1 MKFNFELRLSA
12 FPVARVPHLVSVLAF
27 SPCGALLGR
36 NRKISTR
43 KKGQNEREKLYR
55 ARRSG
60 GLWTRFRLWLDGAGL
75 CLSVS
80 GRLLAC
86 PRGRV
91 GERFFF
97 EAENTAQE
105 VSFLLPLVVPSLS
118 FVAIQTVAKRTSTSD
133 RPLLVFRFRLTSL
146 RVVYPTATISESR
159 FLCEALT
166 RVVHLR
172 LAIAEYCVFFFS
184 RVFVEHTGEHFPSEP
199 AGGERDAADTRW
211 GW

>member
-1 MKFNFELRLSA
+1 M
-12 FPVARVPHLVSVLAF
+12 
-27 SPCGALLGR
+27 
-36 NRKISTR
+36 
-43 KKGQNEREKLYR
+43 YR

-97 EAENTAQE
+97 EAENTARRHHYCCPW
-105 VSFLLPLVVPSLS
+105 LPSLC

-133 RPLLVFRFRLTSL
+133 RPLLVFSFRLTSL
-146 RVVYPTATISESR
+146 RVVYRGKRVT

-172 LAIAEYCVFFFS
+172 LAIAEYCVFFSS

-199 AGGERDAADTRW
+199 AVGERDAADTRW
-211 GW
+211 GWWP